1 MSRTLEV
8 TSRDLD
14 QHIVETSRILL
25 DATDDRRRQ
34 ARLESETVGDGI
46 ITGLVGVDCEVI
58 ERIVG
63 GRAKV
68 ISFLPLQGSLVAWLS
83 YRENWKILAGRGRN
97 REFRSASLSVYF
109 GLVNEAYK
117 PQVFRAEWAG
127 WAKWNAQAAA
137 SFQTDAG
144 HPHWQFDALDSLS
157 EDSSVLR
164 RQTLEVLRDPED
176 EEPVRE
182 FDPSPETVRDLV
194 LAQGLSRVH
203 FPSAAAW
210 WRPAPHNG
218 HAFAPESTMELRAWL
233 SHTLRYLKAELATL
247 RNRRRA

>member
-1 MSRTLEV
+1 MTRTLEV

-14 QHIVETSRILL
+14 QHLVEASRILL
-25 DATDDRRRQ
+25 GATCRRQ
-34 ARLESETVGDGI
+34 QAHLEAEIAGDDIVAGM
-46 ITGLVGVDCEVI
+46 VGVDCEAI

-63 GRAKV
+63 GRVNV
-68 ISFLPLQGSLVAWLS
+68 IAFLPLQGLLVAWLS
-83 YRENWKILAGRGRN
+83 YRENWRILTGRGKN

-109 GLVNEAYK
+109 GLENEAYK

-127 WAKWNAQAAA
+127 WAKWNAQATA

-144 HPHWQFDALDSLS
+144 HPHWQFDALESLN
-157 EDSSVLR
+157 EDSFALR
-164 RQTLEVLRDPED
+164 RQALEVLRDPND

-182 FDPSPETVRDLV
+182 FGPSPETVRDLV

-210 WRPAPHNG
+210 WRPAPDNG
-218 HAFAPESTMELRAWL
+218 HAFAPGSTIELRLWL
-233 SHTLRYLKAELATL
+233 SHTLRYLKAELAAL

>member
-1 MSRTLEV
+1 MTRTLEV

-14 QHIVETSRILL
+14 QHLVEASRILL
-25 DATDDRRRQ
+25 GATDRRRQ
-34 ARLESETVGDGI
+34 VHLEAEVAGDGI
-46 ITGLVGVDCEVI
+46 VAGLVGADCEPI

-63 GRAKV
+63 GRANV
-68 ISFLPLQGSLVAWLS
+68 IAFLPLQGRLVAWLS
-83 YRENWKILAGRGRN
+83 YRENWRILGGRGKN

-109 GLVNEAYK
+109 GLENEAYK

-144 HPHWQFDALDSLS
+144 HPHWQFDALESLS
-157 EDSSVLR
+157 EDGSALR
-164 RQTLEVLRDPED
+164 RQTLEVLRDPVD

-182 FDPSPETVRDLV
+182 FDPSSETVRDLV

-210 WRPAPHNG
+210 WRPAPHNE
-218 HAFAPESTMELRAWL
+218 HAFAPGSTIELRSWL
-233 SHTLRYLKAELATL
+233 NHTLHYLKVELAAL